1 VILRRRE
8 FIALLGSVAIW
19 PLATRAQ
26 QQAMPVI
33 GYLGAGSPEP
43 SAYLVEAFRKGLS
56 DAGYVEG
63 RNVAIEFR
71 WAQDDYGRLPELA
84 AALVRDRVAIIV
96 APQSFA
102 AALAA
107 KAATTTI
114 PIVFSGGGDPVKAGL
129 VESFNRPGGNVTGI
143 GFMTVE
149 VVAKRLG
156 LLHELLPGA
165 ARFIALVNPNS
176 PVTEPIVKYLRTA
189 ASTIGRQIEVLTAV
203 TNSDIDTAFTTL
215 VQKPAD
221 AVLISPDTLFFNRRV
236 QIVTLAASHRIPTI
250 YYDRAFTEIG
260 GLMSYGTNISEVY
273 RQTGI
278 YAGRILKG
286 AKPAEMPF
294 QQPTKFDLV
303 VNLSTAKAI
312 GLMVPATLLASAD
325 EVIE

>member
-114 PIVFSGGGDPVKAGL
+114 PIVFSGGGDPVKGWSRRKLQQAW
-129 VESFNRPGGNVTGI
+129 RQRHRY
-143 GFMTVE
+143 
-149 VVAKRLG
+149 RLYDG
-156 LLHELLPGA
+156 RGCGKA
-165 ARFIALVNPNS
+165 S
-176 PVTEPIVKYLRTA
+176 RTA
-189 ASTIGRQIEVLTAV
+189 ARATTGSRTLYCPRQ
-203 TNSDIDTAFTTL
+203 
-215 VQKPAD
+215 P
-221 AVLISPDTLFFNRRV
+221 
-236 QIVTLAASHRIPTI
+236 
-250 YYDRAFTEIG
+250 
-260 GLMSYGTNISEVY
+260 
-273 RQTGI
+273 
-278 YAGRILKG
+278 
-286 AKPAEMPF
+286 
-294 QQPTKFDLV
+294 QQ
-303 VNLSTAKAI
+303 S
-312 GLMVPATLLASAD
+312 GY
-325 EVIE
+325 